1 MGFIKK
7 YNQEITLGLFCVGI
21 VLYGLGLSGFGKSF
35 STQTFF
41 HIGGLLFVIYNYR
54 LFSKSVWRI
63 LAIPIVI
70 GVFLTI
76 LSFFYL
82 FDEIQKVTF
91 FAVIK
96 DIQSSVVRYG
106 LLFLSTFFF
115 VLYASKRLVLFLCFF
130 IYFICMID
138 IVGIVYMWIV
148 FEENVIFFFGAIF
161 VYNIWLILPIAMN
174 IAGIWWAK
182 GRVKF
187 VFFLGLTLS
196 AYAMVIVAE
205 RSIMLATLIMLLA
218 PFFVWHYKYKSQIL
232 LAVLFGGILL
242 MVGFYHISKDLS
254 GRYNFAHM
262 IDNFTTIWNA
272 KPIEMGQYD
281 MICFG
286 NGWFQCAPESLALGK
301 NELTWEHSSLS
312 RIAMGKSALLAVRD
326 NFFKPHFTSLTTTG
340 LYLHKYYEM
349 HTRDN
354 RVYCGEEQGWN
365 GYSHIHSTWIGLLL
379 AYGILGFSAIC
390 FFVFFLLYSSM
401 RQFKSLD
408 KMCRNTSLAMF
419 LMVCGICMQSFFDN
433 IYTVTMQPLW
443 IFFGVLVGLG
453 WRDENPT
460 NNQ

>member
-272 KPIEMGQYD
+272 KPIEMGQ
-281 MICFG
+281 
-286 NGWFQCAPESLALGK
+286 
-301 NELTWEHSSLS
+301 
-312 RIAMGKSALLAVRD
+312 
-326 NFFKPHFTSLTTTG
+326 
-340 LYLHKYYEM
+340 
-349 HTRDN
+349 
-354 RVYCGEEQGWN
+354 
-365 GYSHIHSTWIGLLL
+365 
-379 AYGILGFSAIC
+379 
-390 FFVFFLLYSSM
+390 
-401 RQFKSLD
+401 
-408 KMCRNTSLAMF
+408 
-419 LMVCGICMQSFFDN
+419 
-433 IYTVTMQPLW
+433 
-443 IFFGVLVGLG
+443 
-453 WRDENPT
+453 
-460 NNQ
+460 